1 MTPAH
6 DNHQQNT
13 DPLRSRMMFSHTFSL
28 RIYSYHHSSSFQYL
42 MNIQAMGEINL
53 NRNGRNLLNKNN

>member
-1 MTPAH
+1 MNLA
-6 DNHQQNT
+6 NEYHQQNS
-13 DPLRSRMMFSHTFSL
+13 DPLRSLMMFSHTFSL
-28 RIYSYHHSSSFQYL
+28 RIYSYHRSSSSQYL

>member
-1 MTPAH
+1 MNLA
-6 DNHQQNT
+6 NEYHQQNT
-13 DPLRSRMMFSHTFSL
+13 DPLRSLMMFSHTFSL
-28 RIYSYHHSSSFQYL
+28 RIYSYHRSNSSQYL